1 LAGVGVVFKLLQ
13 ALLTPAGRSAA
24 LPHYA
29 KLVAI
34 GTIADVAELRGE
46 NRLLVKEGLRGLG
59 SVSNQGLKSL
69 ISECRLAGRK
79 ITEGDVGFR
88 IGPRINAAGRM
99 GAADEAVKLFFAE
112 SAEESAELAARLSE
126 FNESR
131 QQQEDLIFEEALKE
145 VKEGS
150 LDSRYKVL
158 VLGSESWHRG
168 VIGIVASKL
177 KEYFY
182 RPVIL
187 LTYDDGKAS
196 GSGRS
201 ISEFSLIE
209 CLDACRDVFLDY
221 GGHTLAV
228 GCSLARD
235 RVAEFRERANAFAQ
249 SRLSAEDLRRKVR
262 IDASLSLAEIDGP
275 FIKSYLLLSPFGVG
289 NPKPLF
295 LSSGVEVWSAPQLI
309 QGRHLKFIARQDGRS
324 FEAIGWDKA
333 DRAQEIRRGSKISLA
348 YSLQSSTYLGEERY
362 SLNIEDIGK

>member
-1 LAGVGVVFKLLQ
+1 
-13 ALLTPAGRSAA
+13 
-24 LPHYA
+24 
-29 KLVAI
+29 
-34 GTIADVAELRGE
+34 
-46 NRLLVKEGLRGLG
+46 
-59 SVSNQGLKSL
+59 
-69 ISECRLAGRK
+69 
-79 ITEGDVGFR
+79 
-88 IGPRINAAGRM
+88 M
-99 GAADEAVKLFFAE
+99 KLFFAE

-150 LDSRYKVL
+150 LDDRYKVL

-187 LTYDDGKAS
+187 LTYVDGKAS

-235 RVAEFRERANAFAQ
+235 RVSEFRERANAYAE
-249 SRLSAEDLRRKVR
+249 SRLSADDLRRKVR
-262 IDASLSLAEIDGP
+262 IDAGLSLAEIDGP

-289 NPKPLF
+289 NPKPVF

-309 QGRHLKFIARQDGRS
+309 QGKHLKFIARQDGRS
-324 FEAIGWDKA
+324 FEAIGWDEA
-333 DRAQEIRRGSKISLA
+333 DRAQEIRRGSKINLA